1 MIANKNFARFLLAG
15 IFVLA
20 GTGAQADAI
29 DGDWC
34 SPKEPSHL
42 TISGPNIV
50 TPSGSQTS
58 GNYTRHS
65 FSFVVPG
72 SDPGAGS
79 TVEMRLLNEQEVRI
93 SGMADSAEVWRR
105 CKLVS

>member
-1 MIANKNFARFLLAG
+1 MITSKNLIRLFLAG

-20 GTGAQADAI
+20 GSAAKADAI

-34 SPKEPSHL
+34 STKEPSHL

-50 TPSGSQTS
+50 TPSGNQTS
-58 GNYTRHS
+58 GNYTRHT

-93 SGMADSAEVWRR
+93 SGMAEATEVWKR